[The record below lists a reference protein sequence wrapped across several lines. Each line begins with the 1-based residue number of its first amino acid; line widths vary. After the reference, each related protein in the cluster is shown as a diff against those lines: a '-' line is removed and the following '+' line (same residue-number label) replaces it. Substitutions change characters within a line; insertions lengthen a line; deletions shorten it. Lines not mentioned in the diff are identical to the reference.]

1 MGWVSTRFRGEPI
14 VVYAWS
20 MNVTLPV
27 ELEQMVKEKVE
38 SGEYGSAGEVV
49 RDALQLLVLSAYRD
63 LESLF

>member
-1 MGWVSTRFRGEPI
+1 
-14 VVYAWS
+14 